1 MLTADAVLV
10 SVVNHQN
17 AGHNMLSLFVYGTLG
32 PGRPNAHI
40 MESIGGSWE
49 EGSVGGT
56 LLNAG
61 WGADMGYP
69 GIVLDN
75 SGSRV
80 QGFLFRS
87 DNLAAHW
94 QTLDEFE
101 GEGYERVAVSVTT
114 ASGDVVDSF
123 IYMLK
128 Q

>member
-1 MLTADAVLV
+1 
-10 SVVNHQN
+10 
-17 AGHNMLSLFVYGTLG
+17 
-32 PGRPNAHI
+32 
-40 MESIGGSWE
+40 
-49 EGSVGGT
+49 
-56 LLNAG
+56 
-61 WGADMGYP
+61 MGYP

>member
-1 MLTADAVLV
+1 
-10 SVVNHQN
+10 
-17 AGHNMLSLFVYGTLG
+17 MLSLFVYGTLG

-56 LLNAG
+56 LLNEG

-75 SGSRV
+75 SGNKV
-80 QGFLFRS
+80 EGFLFHS
-87 DNLAAHW
+87 DNLADRW
-94 QTLDEFE
+94 SSLDEFE
-101 GEGYERVAVSVTT
+101 GEGYERVSVKVTT
-114 ASGDVVDSF
+114 VSGDIVDSF

-128 Q
+128 K